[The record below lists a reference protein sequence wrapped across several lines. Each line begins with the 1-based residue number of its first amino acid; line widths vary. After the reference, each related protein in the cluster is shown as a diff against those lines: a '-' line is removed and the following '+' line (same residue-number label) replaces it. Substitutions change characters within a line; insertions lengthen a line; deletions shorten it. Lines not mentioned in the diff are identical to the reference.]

1 MLPEL
6 HYFLSRVERST
17 IVLSISCVKTTVL
30 VANVDFDENF
40 QKKIGWL
47 DRLFYGAICPVLSHP
62 ARAGTHVMYLTSK
75 ENYQPFQQLGDIV
88 GARGSTIAFDFFH
101 LDDFGRPIN
110 SNTQK
115 ESSWI
120 TAFMKYKVKVFGEPF
135 RWGIALETLPSFLQD
150 TGWSLV
156 PASESKFFLQSSAQ
170 DEASRH
176 AIMMGLE
183 YEATVEW
190 AGR

>member
-1 MLPEL
+1 MRDAL
-6 HYFLSRVERST
+6 LSKDNIQSFDD
-17 IVLSISCVKTTVL
+17 TT
-30 VANVDFDENF
+30 
-40 QKKIGWL
+40 G
-47 DRLFYGAICPVLSHP
+47 
-62 ARAGTHVMYLTSK
+62 AGTLYTKVPTGVVVEGLSMYLTSK
-75 ENYQPFQQLGDIV
+75 ENYQLFQQLGDIV

-135 RWGIALETLPSFLQD
+135 RWGIAPETLPSFLQD

-156 PASESKFFLQSSAQ
+156 PASESKFFLESSEQ

-176 AIMMGLE
+176 VIMMGLE
-183 YEATVEW
+183 YEAAVEW
-190 AGR
+190 TGR